1 MEVHK
6 WDSVAIVDVI
16 VVLVAI
22 VIIGI
27 AIAEVKGFLVFL
39 LKIAV
44 TIHVLRWDIIV
55 VGIDLLLPINGF
67 QTFVRRRRRIVV
79 IKDLPKV
86 GLVEGTVTVVALA
99 VHVLVVELLL
109 LTIVI
114 GPPHPVADIVAIGT
128 AGVVVNPHIVVN
140 SSTLHRIVG
149 TILV

>member
-67 QTFVRRRRRIVV
+67 QTFVRRRRIAV